1 MKVILYTLL
10 FALLALSGRAQC
22 HYILDMSDSYGDGW
36 NGARLDVTM
45 NGVFVGSYECFGSS
59 TIDSVYS
66 FSGAQMDF
74 TFYSGNWD
82 SEITFS
88 ITDPQGNIL
97 YNGPAPSNLDNIL
110 HTSNSTCPPQSSCV
124 NPVSLNAYNITLN
137 SADISWNAGSSLDSL
152 WNVEWGL
159 SGFTQGSGTL
169 INGLTLS
176 NVSLNGLNSFT
187 QYDFYVQTDCDS
199 NGLSIWSGPYSFM
212 TNSVTGSCGSFQVAL
227 NDQYGDGWNGGSLDI
242 EINGVITQ
250 TITLL
255 NGAGP
260 ETTSFPVDSGEVIN
274 LIYNAGGYPEENWYE
289 VYDHNAVL
297 LYTQLPTASGG
308 PPSTYGL
315 KACATCLNPSNL
327 SVTNTSS
334 NSADLQ
340 WNTTIAGNLCNV
352 EWGVSNF
359 ILGSGSLQ
367 NNINSSSL
375 LLTNLNSGT
384 AYDFYVQEICGAND
398 NSSWEGPFTFST
410 IPSPGSCG
418 MFEIILTDSYG
429 DGWNGGY
436 INITKNN
443 VLYSSVTLLNGSGPE
458 STSFPVDSGDIV
470 NLVYSPGDWPEEN
483 TYEVY
488 DNNNILV
495 AAESGSVNNGPNS
508 TYNLRA
514 CESLNSSLCGTYTL
528 QLFDTYG
535 NGWNNGYLDV
545 EINGNVMHSSTL
557 SSGFGP
563 EITPITLD
571 SGDVVNLIY
580 NPPIPYSPFSAFDGY
595 QLLDPNG
602 ITIVQEISNDSTGPP
617 SSLGIIACHVTS
629 SISDNSIGNIKVYP
643 NPTNKIVN
651 INSDDM
657 LDRVS
662 LYNSLGK
669 LIYDS
674 KISST
679 KHQIDISRL
688 QPNVYILMIYDN
700 GNMIVEKIIIN

>member
-1 MKVILYTLL
+1 MKPILYTLL
-10 FALLALSGRAQC
+10 FALLTLSGGAQC
-22 HYILDMSDSYGDGW
+22 HYILNMNDSYGDGW

-110 HTSNSTCPPQSSCV
+110 HTSNSTCPPQSSCI

-159 SGFTQGSGTL
+159 SGFIQGSGTSV
-169 INGLTLS
+169 NGSTLS

-199 NGLSIWSGPYSFM
+199 NGLSIWSGPFTFT
-212 TNSVTGSCGSFQVAL
+212 TNTIEGTCGSFQIEL

-242 EINGVITQ
+242 ELNGIILQ
-250 TITLL
+250 NITLL

-260 ETTSFPVDSGEVIN
+260 ELISFPVDSGDIIN
-274 LIYNAGGYPEENWYE
+274 LVYNPGDWPEENWYE
-289 VYDHNAVL
+289 VFDNNGIL
-297 LYTQLPTASGG
+297 IYTRLPIGFPAGNGG

-315 KACATCLNPSNL
+315 KACPTCLSPNNL
-327 SVTNTSS
+327 SVTNISS

-340 WNTTIAGNLCNV
+340 WNTAIAGNLCNV
-352 EWGVSNF
+352 EWGISNF
-359 ILGSGSLQ
+359 VLGSGSLQ

-384 AYDFYVQEICGAND
+384 AYDFYVQEICVAND

-418 MFEIILTDSYG
+418 LFEIVLTDTYG

-436 INITKNN
+436 INVNINTIN
-443 VLYSSVTLLNGSGPE
+443 YSSITLLDGSGPE
-458 STSFPVDSGDIV
+458 STSLPLDSGDWVSII
-470 NLVYSPGDWPEEN
+470 YSPGDWPEEN
-483 TYEVY
+483 AYEVY
-488 DNNNILV
+488 DNNNILI
-495 AAESGSVNNGPNS
+495 ASESGSVSSGPNS
-508 TYNLRA
+508 TYNLVA
-514 CESLNSSLCGTYTL
+514 CDNLSNLKENSS
-528 QLFDTYG
+528 DK
-535 NGWNNGYLDV
+535 
-545 EINGNVMHSSTL
+545 
-557 SSGFGP
+557 
-563 EITPITLD
+563 
-571 SGDVVNLIY
+571 
-580 NPPIPYSPFSAFDGY
+580 
-595 QLLDPNG
+595 
-602 ITIVQEISNDSTGPP
+602 IS
-617 SSLGIIACHVTS
+617 
-629 SISDNSIGNIKVYP
+629 VYP
-643 NPTNKIVN
+643 NPTNKILN
-651 INSDDM
+651 INSNIK
-657 LDRVS
+657 LERVS
-662 LYNSLGK
+662 LYNALGM

-674 KISST
+674 K
-679 KHQIDISRL
+679 KAAKKYQIDVSNFT
-688 QPNVYILMIYDN
+688 PNIYLLKLSN
-700 GNMIVEKIIIN
+700 INNQVIRKVIIN